1 MTDPLSGWDPSVGQ
15 ATWMAEEEGGGI
27 NAMGSGHKARKLGRA
42 PWRIDGS
49 LALLTED
56 SREAGVRIE
65 IEPRGA
71 VVLALKKLDR
81 LYGSL
86 AEIVDAEGRP
96 ASRVLGFVPLDQGL
110 QEQVPFS
117 LVVHEDRVRAVL
129 GGRPVGEF
137 SLAGVAHTIAL
148 FVNRATASF
157 RALVVHRPVS

>member
-1 MTDPLSGWDPSVGQ
+1 
-15 ATWMAEEEGGGI
+15 
-27 NAMGSGHKARKLGRA
+27 MGSGHKARKLGRA

-56 SREAGVRIE
+56 SREAGVCIE

-71 VVLALKKLDR
+71 VVLALKKLDK
-81 LYGSL
+81 LYG
-86 AEIVDAEGRP
+86 DAEGRP

-129 GGRPVGEF
+129 GGRPIGEF
-137 SLAGVAHTIAL
+137 PLAGVPHTMAL

-157 RALVVHRPVS
+157 RALVVRRRCRRRQKSRTLPFATC